1 MMKHFTAEDWIDYV
15 RNVQTPDVSAR
26 MKEHLESC
34 EECRASFQLWANI
47 TKAAAN
53 DLNYAPPSD
62 ALRIAQSQF
71 VPSQPAGSF
80 LGELMANLVFDTAQQ
95 PLPAGVRSSS
105 NVCRQL
111 LYQHGQRFIDLR
123 VEKAPTSDEVSLIGQ
138 IQESTSG
145 KQTTIPVVLCC
156 GEQIMQKTETNDMGE
171 FHMVFSPVE
180 NLHLELD
187 ISDKKIRVRVPEFPD
202 VGK

>member
-1 MMKHFTAEDWIDYV
+1 MMKHFTTKDWIDYV
-15 RNVQTPDVSAR
+15 RDVQTADVSAR
-26 MKEHLESC
+26 MKEHLENC
-34 EECRASFQLWANI
+34 EECRASFQLWSSV
-47 TKAAAN
+47 TKAAAD

-62 ALRIAQSQF
+62 ALRIARSQF
-71 VPSQPAGSF
+71 VPSKPAGSF

-95 PLPAGVRSSS
+95 PLTAGVRSSS

-123 VEKAPTSDEVSLIGQ
+123 VEKAPTTDEVSLIGQ

-145 KQTTIPVVLCC
+145 KQTTMPVALCC
-156 GEQIMQKTETNDMGE
+156 GERIIQQTQTNDMGE

-180 NLHLELD
+180 DLHLELD
-187 ISDKKIRVRVPEFPD
+187 ICEKKIRVRVPEFPD

>member
-1 MMKHFTAEDWIDYV
+1 
-15 RNVQTPDVSAR
+15 

-34 EECRASFQLWANI
+34 EECRASFQLWSSV
-47 TKAAAN
+47 TKAAAD
-53 DLNYAPPSD
+53 DLNYAPPSN
-62 ALRIAQSQF
+62 ALRIAQSRF
-71 VPSQPAGSF
+71 VPSQPVGSF

-95 PLPAGVRSSS
+95 PLTAGVRSSS

-123 VEKAPTSDEVSLIGQ
+123 VEKAPTTDEVSLIGQ

-156 GEQIMQKTETNDMGE
+156 GEQVLQKTVTNDMGE

-180 NLHLELD
+180 DLHLELD
-187 ISDKKIRVRVPEFPD
+187 ICEKKIRVRVPEFPG